1 MTSAVCISA
10 MESNSRESAISAEKK
25 SLEPRAAAAAAGSR
39 ARADVTRGILPSEEE
54 VYVCIVEENEF

>member
-25 SLEPRAAAAAAGSR
+25 SLEPRAAAAGSR